1 VLLASILVGFVR
13 SDPTHAA
20 GFALREQSATA
31 LGNAFA
37 GGAAAA
43 EDPSYMFFNPAALGF
58 QNGNQVVGVATY
70 IRPATKFKVDDA
82 STAANIS
89 ITGGNGGGDVGD
101 DHLIP
106 TNFAAIDGNQI
117 DDSLGRFR
125 FGLAVTVPFGLETN
139 YENGWSGRYHALQ
152 SKLQTVNLS
161 PTVAWNVVDGLS
173 LAGGLQAQ
181 YAKTELSNAIDFGSL
196 GAAIPALAPFS
207 MPTQQDGRVRFEG
220 SDWGFGWTLGAL
232 YEPWHGTRVGLGYR
246 SSVRHKLEGQARFRL
261 DSDGIGAAISNA
273 TGAFQKT
280 GATAVVETPEMLT
293 FGVYHQ
299 LNDRW
304 ALMADVA
311 WTRWNRI
318 DEFRVKFDN
327 PAQPDAVTEADWQD
341 TVYVAAGVT
350 FRPAEPWTLRAGFAY
365 DESPVPDRTRTP
377 RVPDSDRYW
386 LSFGA
391 SYQPRQNISLS
402 LGYAHIFGTGA
413 SVKLAADTPGNAE
426 SGNLSGDVDSS
437 ADIVGLQLRI
447 TF

>member
-1 VLLASILVGFVR
+1 
-13 SDPTHAA
+13 
-20 GFALREQSATA
+20 
-31 LGNAFA
+31 
-37 GGAAAA
+37 
-43 EDPSYMFFNPAALGF
+43 M
-58 QNGNQVVGVATY
+58 
-70 IRPATKFKVDDA
+70 
-82 STAANIS
+82 
-89 ITGGNGGGDVGD
+89 
-101 DHLIP
+101 
-106 TNFAAIDGNQI
+106 IDGNQI

-139 YENGWSGRYHALQ
+139 YEDGWSGRYHALQ
-152 SKLQTVNLS
+152 SKLQTVNFA
-161 PTVAWNVVDGLS
+161 PTVAWNVIDGLS

-207 MPTQQDGRVRFEG
+207 IPTQQDGRVRFQASG
-220 SDWGFGWTLGAL
+220 WGFGWTLGAL

-261 DSDGIGAAISNA
+261 DSAGIGAAISNA

-280 GATAVVETPEMLT
+280 RATAVLETPETLT
-293 FGVYHQ
+293 FGVYHE
-299 LNDRW
+299 LDDRW

-311 WTRWNRI
+311 WTRWSRI

-350 FRPAEPWTLRAGFAY
+350 FRPAPPWTLRAGFAY
-365 DESPVPDRTRTP
+365 DESPVPNRTRTP

-391 SYQPRQNISLS
+391 SYQPTQSINLS
-402 LGYAHIFGTGA
+402 LGYAHIFGTDA
-413 SVKLAADTPGNAE
+413 SVKLAADAQGNAE
-426 SGNLSGDVDSS
+426 SGNLSGDVDAS